1 MLFMEKGALDAEV
14 SSGVKIFPFVALQPV
29 EKPGV
34 AADEVDE
41 AVDDLMLTLLVGVV
55 GLEVEL
61 GRDGGGELL
70 PVSGPLS
77 PPSIRAYLF
86 FCPANPPPTPPPTAA
101 ATTTINT
108 TRKIQ
113 KFLGFSPRIFRLT
126 GILFSCLGGAADA
139 IGGMGNTS
147 GASWYCAA

>member
-61 GRDGGGELL
+61 GRDGGGELFL
-70 PVSGPLS
+70 
-77 PPSIRAYLF
+77 
-86 FCPANPPPTPPPTAA
+86 CPANPPPTPPPTAA

-113 KFLGFSPRIFRLT
+113 KFLGFSPRIFRLA

-139 IGGMGNTS
+139 MGGMGNTS